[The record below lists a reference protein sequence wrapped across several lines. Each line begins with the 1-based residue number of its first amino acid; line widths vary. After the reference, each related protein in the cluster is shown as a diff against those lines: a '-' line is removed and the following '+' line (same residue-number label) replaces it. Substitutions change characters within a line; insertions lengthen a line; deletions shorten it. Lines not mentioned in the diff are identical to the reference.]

1 MCILLN
7 IIVYIPDMTSLF
19 INLIFAPNPGL

>member
-7 IIVYIPDMTSLF
+7 IIVYISDMMSLF
-19 INLIFAPNPGL
+19 INLIFAPNPGF

>member
-7 IIVYIPDMTSLF
+7 IIVYISDTMSLF
-19 INLIFAPNPGL
+19 INLIFPPNPGF